1 MKCNAVSLH
10 NIDLARCRASS
21 WCPPASPGRGR
32 SLHRPSPP
40 GGNIKYQISMS
51 LSSLGRA
58 WLILHLSFMNLY
70 LIFSTQVLL
79 TNSISKKSFQFVKV
93 IWSLFLNECQ
103 CPLVWCV
110 LVEGDWE
117 CEHGQERA
125 HWERHRAT
133 LRAEYQCTVTE
144 DRHGEMERVASH
156 LITQYP
162 SQHRGSYR

>member
-1 MKCNAVSLH
+1 M
-10 NIDLARCRASS
+10 
-21 WCPPASPGRGR
+21 
-32 SLHRPSPP
+32 
-40 GGNIKYQISMS
+40 
-51 LSSLGRA
+51 
-58 WLILHLSFMNLY
+58 
-70 LIFSTQVLL
+70 
-79 TNSISKKSFQFVKV
+79 
-93 IWSLFLNECQ
+93 
-103 CPLVWCV
+103 

-162 SQHRGSYR
+162 AQRVISIIPLLALLTADDWL